1 MKVGCRK
8 LNTTNEREMKEGMET
23 IGTPEYYLE
32 MLAAS
37 LEKKEELLKALV
49 GLTGQQEQ
57 VLAEDELDME
67 AFDKLLQKKQSYVER
82 LEKMDQG
89 FEQVYQRIRETI
101 QGNPGSYRGRIQE
114 LQEKIGHLTEI
125 GVSLEVQE
133 RRNKE
138 RFDFLLSSSRSKIRN
153 YKVSNQAAAQYYK
166 NMANRFR
173 GDSYF
178 VDKKK

>member
-1 MKVGCRK
+1 
-8 LNTTNEREMKEGMET
+8 MET

-101 QGNPGSYRGRIQE
+101 QGNPGSYRGRI
-114 LQEKIGHLTEI
+114 
-125 GVSLEVQE
+125 
-133 RRNKE
+133 
-138 RFDFLLSSSRSKIRN
+138 
-153 YKVSNQAAAQYYK
+153 
-166 NMANRFR
+166 
-173 GDSYF
+173 
-178 VDKKK
+178 

>member
-1 MKVGCRK
+1 
-8 LNTTNEREMKEGMET
+8 MET
-23 IGTPEYYLE
+23 IGTPDYYLE

-37 LEKKEELLKALV
+37 LEKKEQVLEAMLE
-49 GLTGQQEQ
+49 LTGQQEQ
-57 VLAEDELDME
+57 ILAEEELDME

-82 LEKMDQG
+82 LEKLDQG
-89 FEQVYQRIRETI
+89 FDQVYQRVREKI
-101 QGNPGSYRGRIQE
+101 QEHPGKYRDRIQE
-114 LQEKIGHLTEI
+114 MQGRIGHLTEL

-138 RFDFLLSSSRSKIRN
+138 RFEFLVSASRSKIRN
-153 YKVSNQAAAQYYK
+153 YKVSNQAAAQYYR
-166 NMANRFR
+166 NMANRFQ

>member
-1 MKVGCRK
+1 
-8 LNTTNEREMKEGMET
+8 MET

-57 VLAEDELDME
+57 VLAEDELD
-67 AFDKLLQKKQSYVER
+67 
-82 LEKMDQG
+82 QG

-114 LQEKIGHLTEI
+114 LQERIGHLTEI

-166 NMANRFR
+166 NMANRFQ

>member
-1 MKVGCRK
+1 
-8 LNTTNEREMKEGMET
+8 
-23 IGTPEYYLE
+23 
-32 MLAAS
+32 
-37 LEKKEELLKALV
+37 
-49 GLTGQQEQ
+49 
-57 VLAEDELDME
+57 ME
-67 AFDKLLQKKQSYVER
+67 AFYKLLQKKQSYVER

-114 LQEKIGHLTEI
+114 LQERIGHLTEI

-166 NMANRFR
+166 NMANRFQ